1 MELGFLYMLIVHIQ
15 VRVKPEHLDSF
26 IQATLENAQQ
36 SLREP
41 GIARFDILQDPKN
54 PTAFVFTEVYR
65 TPEAPAAH
73 RATAHYAKWRDTV
86 ADMMAEPRTR
96 VELTNLFPKDSEF

>member
-1 MELGFLYMLIVHIQ
+1 MLIVHIQ
-15 VRVKPEHLDSF
+15 VRVKPEYIDAF
-26 IQATLENAQQ
+26 IQATLENAEQ

-73 RATAHYAKWRDTV
+73 KATAHYAKWRDTV
-86 ADMMAEPRTR
+86 ADMMAEPRASTQFS
-96 VELTNLFPKDSEF
+96 NLFPKDEAF